1 DEDGCPDID
10 NDEDKI
16 PDVADQ
22 CPTPQDPNSSPYDS
36 AEDYDGD
43 QDEDGCPEERKLV
56 VLTEDKIELNE
67 PVYFA
72 TSKTKVLS
80 RSEPLLDEIA
90 SILVE
95 NPVMEVRIEGHTD
108 SRGKDKFNMKLSD
121 GR

>member
-1 DEDGCPDID
+1 AEQGRLAEFDCDGSDQCPDDPEDIDQWQDEDGCPDID

-56 VLTEDKIELNE
+56 VVTEDKIELNE

-72 TSKTKVLS
+72 TNKTKVLS

-95 NPVMEVRIEGHTD
+95 
-108 SRGKDKFNMKLSD
+108 
-121 GR
+121 